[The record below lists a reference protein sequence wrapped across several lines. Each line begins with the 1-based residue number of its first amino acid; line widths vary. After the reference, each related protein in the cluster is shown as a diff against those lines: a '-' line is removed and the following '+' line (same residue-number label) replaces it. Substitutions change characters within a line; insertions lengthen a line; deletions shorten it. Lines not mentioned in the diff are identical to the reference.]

1 MRITFFEIEDW
12 EKQYF
17 QSVLTGSSLSFYE
30 TPLTKEAIASVDDT
44 EILSSFIYSK
54 LSSEILLQLPNLKLI
69 TTRSTGFDHIDIEY
83 CKKAGIAVCS
93 VPTYGVNTV
102 AEHTFALILAL
113 SRKLIPSIE
122 RTRRGDFSLERL
134 RGFEL
139 AEKTLGIVGL
149 GHIGKRVVE
158 IAKVFKMNVL
168 VSTKHPDQNLT
179 KQLGITFVEL
189 PALLNN
195 SDIVSLHVPLI
206 AETRNLINKENI
218 ALMKKGSLLINTAR
232 GAVVETEALVFALEK
247 GILAGAGL
255 DVLEEERALKEEREL
270 LTKEFLKTGD
280 LKTQLLNH
288 VLLTKENVIITP
300 HNAFNSREALQE
312 ILQTTVGNI
321 TSFLAGK
328 PVNLVTQSK

>member
-1 MRITFFEIEDW
+1 MTITFFEIENW

-17 QSVLTGSSLSFYE
+17 QSALTGSSLSFYE
-30 TPLTKEAIASVDDT
+30 KPLTKESILSIDDT

-54 LSSEILLQLPNLKLI
+54 LSSEILLQFPKLKLI

-83 CKKAGIAVCS
+83 CKKEGIAVCN
-93 VPTYGVNTV
+93 VPTYGINTV
-102 AEHTFALILAL
+102 VEHTFALILAL
-113 SRKLIPSIE
+113 SRKVIPSIE
-122 RTRRGDFSLERL
+122 RTKRGDFSLERL

-139 AEKTLGIVGL
+139 AGKTLGIVGL

-158 IAKVFKMNVL
+158 IAKSFKMNVL
-168 VSTKHPDQNLT
+168 VSTKHPDQNLA
-179 KQLGITFVEL
+179 KQLEITFVEL
-189 PALLNN
+189 PALLSN
-195 SDIVSLHVPLI
+195 SDIISLHVPLT
-206 AETRNLINKENI
+206 AETRHLINKENI
-218 ALMKKGSLLINTAR
+218 ALMKKGSLFINTAR

-247 GILAGAGL
+247 GILVGAGL

-270 LTKEFLKTGD
+270 LTKEFLKTSD

-300 HNAFNSREALQE
+300 HNAFNSNEALQE

-321 TSFLAGK
+321 TSFIAGK

>member
-1 MRITFFEIEDW
+1 MIITFFEIEEW

-17 QSVLTGSSLSFYE
+17 QGALPRNSLSFYE
-30 TPLTKEAIASVDDT
+30 KPLTDEVIPSIADT
-44 EILSSFIYSK
+44 EILSSFIYSR
-54 LSSEILLQLPNLKLI
+54 LSSEVLPHFPKLKLI
-69 TTRSTGFDHIDIEY
+69 ATRSTGFDHIDIEY
-83 CKKAGIAVCS
+83 CKKAGIAVCN

-113 SRKLIPSIE
+113 SRKIVPSIE
-122 RTRRGDFSLERL
+122 QTKRGDFSLGGL

-139 AEKTLGIVGL
+139 AGKTLGIVGL
-149 GHIGKRVVE
+149 GNIGKRVVE
-158 IAKVFKMNVL
+158 IAQVFKMNIL
-168 VSTKHPDQNLT
+168 VFTRHPDQNLA
-179 KQLGITFVEL
+179 KQFEITFVEL
-189 PALLNN
+189 PALLRH
-195 SDIVSLHVPLI
+195 SDIVSIHVPLI
-206 AETRNLINKENI
+206 AETRHLINKGNI

-232 GAVVETEALVFALEK
+232 GAVVETEAVVFALEK
-247 GILAGAGL
+247 GILAGVGL
-255 DVLEEERALKEEREL
+255 DVLEEEGALKEEREL

-321 TSFLAGK
+321 TSFLAGQ
-328 PVNLVTQSK
+328 PVNLITQSK

>member
-1 MRITFFEIEDW
+1 
-12 EKQYF
+12 
-17 QSVLTGSSLSFYE
+17 
-30 TPLTKEAIASVDDT
+30 
-44 EILSSFIYSK
+44 
-54 LSSEILLQLPNLKLI
+54 
-69 TTRSTGFDHIDIEY
+69 
-83 CKKAGIAVCS
+83 
-93 VPTYGVNTV
+93 
-102 AEHTFALILAL
+102 
-113 SRKLIPSIE
+113 
-122 RTRRGDFSLERL
+122 
-134 RGFEL
+134 
-139 AEKTLGIVGL
+139 
-149 GHIGKRVVE
+149 
-158 IAKVFKMNVL
+158 MNVL
-168 VSTKHPDQNLT
+168 VSTKHPDQNLA

-189 PALLNN
+189 SALLNN

-328 PVNLVTQSK
+328 FVNLVTQSK